1 MIHYHGTRIAM
12 SDAAAA
18 LVLSGRHALVSFADP
33 SQLGIV
39 AEVCQSFVFDNG
51 AFSAWRGGSPIT
63 DWASYYAWVGEW
75 VRHPGFDWAIIP
87 DVIDGD
93 EEANDALV
101 RTWPHGNHG
110 VPVWHL
116 HESLA
121 RLDRLTREW
130 PRVALGSS
138 GEWGDPGTPKWWL
151 RMTEVM
157 RIACDGGKPRA
168 KLHGLRMLNPE
179 VFSRIPFASADS
191 TNVGRNAG
199 NEGRWQG
206 EYAPASLAA
215 RGVVLAER
223 IESVQSAAVWVA
235 PPTQT
240 DLFGRIA

>member
-12 SDAAAA
+12 SDASAA
-18 LVLSGRHALVSFADP
+18 LVLSGRHALVSFADQ

-39 AEVCQSFVFDNG
+39 AEVCQSFVLDNG
-51 AFSAWRGGSPIT
+51 AFSAWSSGVTP
-63 DWASYYAWVGEW
+63 DWPAYYEW
-75 VRHPGFDWAIIP
+75 VREWIRHPGFDWALIP

-93 EEANDALV
+93 EEANDTLV
-101 RTWPHGNHG
+101 RTWPHGDHG

-116 HESLA
+116 HESLD

-130 PRVALGSS
+130 PRIALGSS
-138 GEWGDPGTPKWWL
+138 GAWPDPGTAGWWN
-151 RMTEVM
+151 RMSDAMAV
-157 RIACDGGKPRA
+157 ACDTGRPRA

-179 VFSRIPFASADS
+179 VFSRLPLASADS

-199 NEGRWQG
+199 NTGRWQG

-223 IESVQSAAVWVA
+223 IESVQSAAVWDA
-235 PPTQT
+235 PPTQL
-240 DLFGRIA
+240 DIFGRIA